1 MSSKSYGYTVRTERL
16 RVLGP
21 TELFACLLLILVVCW
36 LAFPR
41 DLAVTLRNAR
51 LAEIAVGFQAA
62 DGHGSGAAWV
72 FPIAG

>member
-41 DLAVTLRNAR
+41 DLAVTLRNAQGQP
-51 LAEIAVGFQAA
+51 LPGVEIDMDLFALPQQRNEA
-62 DGHGSGAAWV
+62 
-72 FPIAG
+72 